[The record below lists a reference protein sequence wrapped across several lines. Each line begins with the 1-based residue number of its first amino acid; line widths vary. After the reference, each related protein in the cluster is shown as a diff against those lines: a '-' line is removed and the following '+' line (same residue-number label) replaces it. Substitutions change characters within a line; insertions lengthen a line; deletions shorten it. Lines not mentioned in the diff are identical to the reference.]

1 LIKPACCTSK
11 AKVISDAANI
21 LLHGVLRN
29 PWQAIL
35 GIEFPSS
42 SIQETVW

>member
-1 LIKPACCTSK
+1 LIKHACCASK

-35 GIEFPSS
+35 GIEFLSS
-42 SIQETVW
+42 AIQDTAW